1 MRIRRPGTGRFLTE
15 AKATWDAGR
24 ASAPEDSCQ

>member
-15 AKATWDAGR
+15 AKATWEAAHR
-24 ASAPEDSCQ
+24 QRF

>member
-15 AKATWDAGR
+15 AKATWEAAHR
-24 ASAPEDSCQ
+24 QRS

>member
-15 AKATWDAGR
+15 AKATWEAAYR
-24 ASAPEDSCQ
+24 QRF